1 MEKRYLMSI
10 LLQSINVQIL
20 NGGFS
25 ASRIKPGKFEY
36 PELNG
41 WMLVDEAKT
50 KCENDIACGG
60 FTFKGSFK
68 TKHVPMEVYFFHV
81 VPSTNIGFGP
91 ISVAN
96 FDDETKVALKK
107 ANSYYLLKFIH
118 YSGQK
123 SNARRRRKSKKDKID
138 VSILCNLYIN

>member
-1 MEKRYLMSI
+1 MSI

-107 ANSYYLLKFIH
+107 GKLLSFTQV
-118 YSGQK
+118 YSLFRPK
-123 SNARRRRKSKKDKID
+123 VKCKKKKKK
-138 VSILCNLYIN
+138 